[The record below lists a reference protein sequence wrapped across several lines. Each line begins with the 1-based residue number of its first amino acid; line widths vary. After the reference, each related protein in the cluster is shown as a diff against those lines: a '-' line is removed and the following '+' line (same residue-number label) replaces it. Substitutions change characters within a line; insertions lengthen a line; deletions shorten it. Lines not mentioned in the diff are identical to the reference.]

1 MNVEFKRWI
10 FMVNYN
16 SIILAGFAVVVLGV
30 LLIFIG
36 TALQS
41 SSSSSKTE
49 IHTGGVIMIG
59 PIPIVFGNDKGLVV
73 IAVIFA
79 IILMIL
85 SYFLFYRGAF

>member
-1 MNVEFKRWI
+1 
-10 FMVNYN
+10 MVNYN
-16 SIILAGFAVVVLGV
+16 SIILAGFAVVVLGI

-59 PIPIVFGNDKGLVV
+59 PIPIIFGNDKGFVV

-79 IILMIL
+79 VVLMVL
-85 SYFLFYRGAF
+85 SYLLFYRGS